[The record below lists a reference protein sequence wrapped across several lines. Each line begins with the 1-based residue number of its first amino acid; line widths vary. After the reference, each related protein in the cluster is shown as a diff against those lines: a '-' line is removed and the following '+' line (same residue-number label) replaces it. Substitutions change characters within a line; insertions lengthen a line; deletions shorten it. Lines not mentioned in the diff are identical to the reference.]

1 MAAVDL
7 RYARA
12 LAEVVSAQKLNVND
26 VEFQLTTFA
35 GLLNDN
41 AELREV
47 LGNPSIPEPQKLRVL
62 DALAPR
68 LGLSSPVRNFVAVVA
83 RHGRL
88 HELNDMVSAFHAIG
102 DSELH
107 IAEAEVVSAHPLDEA
122 NRRLIEAQ
130 IAKLTGGQRVK
141 ATYTQDPSL
150 LGGAVVKVGSTVY
163 DGSVRAQLEQLKQR
177 LVSAAA

>member
-12 LAEVVSAQKLNVND
+12 LAEVVAAQKLNVNE

-47 LGNPSIPEPQKLRVL
+47 LANPSIPEAQKLKVL
-62 DALAPR
+62 DALSAR
-68 LGLSSPVRNFVAVVA
+68 LGLSGAVRNFVAVTMH
-83 RHGRL
+83 HGRL
-88 HELNDMVSAFHAIG
+88 HELGDMVSAFHAIG

-107 IAEAEVVSAHPLDEA
+107 ITEAEVVSAHPLDDA
-122 NRRLIEAQ
+122 NRRLIEAK
-130 IAKLTGGQRVK
+130 IALMTGGQRVK
-141 ATYTQDPSL
+141 ATYTQDSSL
-150 LGGAVVKVGSTVY
+150 LGGAIVKVGSTVY

>member
-12 LAEVVSAQKLNVND
+12 LAQVVAEQKLNVND
-26 VEFQLTTFA
+26 VEYQLTTFA

-47 LGNPSIPEPQKLRVL
+47 LANPSIPEQQKLKVL
-62 DALAPR
+62 DALAVR
-68 LGLSSPVRNFVAVVA
+68 LRLSGAVRNFIAVVT
-83 RHGRL
+83 HHDRL
-88 HELNDMVSAFHAIG
+88 AELGDMVSSFHAIG
-102 DSELH
+102 DSEMQ
-107 IAEAEVVSAHPLDEA
+107 ITEAEVVSAHPLDDS
-122 NRRLIEAQ
+122 NRRLLEAQ
-130 IAKLTGGQRVK
+130 IARMTGGQRVK
-141 ATYTQDPSL
+141 ATYTQDASL

-177 LVSAAA
+177 LVNAAA